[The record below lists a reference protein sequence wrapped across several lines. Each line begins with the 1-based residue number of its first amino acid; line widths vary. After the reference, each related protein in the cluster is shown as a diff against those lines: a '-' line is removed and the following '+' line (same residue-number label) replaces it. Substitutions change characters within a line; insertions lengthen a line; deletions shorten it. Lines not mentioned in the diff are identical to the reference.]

1 MLFRLGKFVSNP
13 QLSPSFKGLLEVH
26 YIFSSEFDMCCCFFS
41 FTEVLSFPF
50 VKLRTTFSS
59 FYQINL
65 FKRIFCFKGESNFSE
80 KREKIL
86 LSKIQCRCQIE
97 SFPANFRAIYPN
109 QTQMYLNQLNQLNL
123 QSHFVNLRGECLK
136 DETLSFYLVKII
148 NAWPILYFSNC

>member
-1 MLFRLGKFVSNP
+1 MLFRLGKFSQIPNSLH
-13 QLSPSFKGLLEVH
+13 LSKDFWRC
-26 YIFSSEFDMCCCFFS
+26 ITFFSSEFDVCCCFIS

-109 QTQMYLNQLNQLNL
+109 QTQIYLNQLHQLNL
-123 QSHFVNLRGECLK
+123 QSHFVNLRGECK

-148 NAWPILYFSNC
+148 TYVIYKC